1 MLKQGPS
8 VTTCTCE
15 RKKGKKSVIH
25 SHHSCVFMCLF
36 MCVCCVCCVCVCVLC
51 VCLCCVGGV
60 GRPSCNCWQKPK
72 IEEKRPSIN
81 AKETSTEEK
90 EP

>member
-1 MLKQGPS
+1 VLR
-8 VTTCTCE
+8 V
-15 RKKGKKSVIH
+15 
-25 SHHSCVFMCLF
+25 
-36 MCVCCVCCVCVCVLC
+36 CVCVVCVCVLCVLCVVCVCVCVVCIVRVVC